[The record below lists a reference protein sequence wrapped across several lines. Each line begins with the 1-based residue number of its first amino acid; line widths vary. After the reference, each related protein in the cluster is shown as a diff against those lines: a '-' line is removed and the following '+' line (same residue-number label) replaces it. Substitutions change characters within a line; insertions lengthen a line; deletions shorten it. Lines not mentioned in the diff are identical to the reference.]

1 MASFEN
7 SYASDD
13 KNDVWAWDKQMEAET
28 ERLKIVYEEKKMSTL
43 LVIRLAF
50 QSLGAIYGDIGTS
63 PLYVFYNTFPD
74 GIDNREDI
82 VGALSLIIYSLILIP
97 LLKYVFI
104 VCRANDN
111 GQGGTFALYSL
122 LSRHANIGIIPSR
135 DQVDE
140 KLTTY
145 SRSRFSENSF
155 AAKTKRWLEGHACA
169 KNALLV
175 LVLVGSCMVIGDGIL
190 TPAIS
195 VLSAVGG
202 IKIVYPKISDEL
214 VVLVAV
220 LILIALFS
228 IQHHGIDKV
237 SRLFS
242 PILLT
247 WFLLIGGIGIFN
259 IWKYDSGIL
268 KAFSPVYMYRYMK
281 RGGKENF
288 ISLGGIM
295 LSITGTEALFVNL
308 SNISVPAIQIAFTAI
323 VFPCLLLAYSGQ
335 AAYLVQNSNHVDNSF
350 YHSIPD
356 GFYWPML
363 VVATTAAVAASQAT
377 ICATFSLIKQALAL
391 GYFPR
396 VKVLHTSNKFHNQ
409 IYIPDMNWILMILCV
424 GVTATFKNQSQIGN
438 ATGTAVVAVMLMTTF
453 LIILIMLLVWHWH
466 WIFVLI
472 FTVLSLAVEGTYFS
486 AVLFKVNQG
495 GWVPLVIAAAFFI
508 VMWIW
513 NYGAQLRYE
522 SEVHSKISTAWI
534 LGLGP
539 SLGLARVPGMGLM
552 YTELASGI
560 PHIFSHLITN
570 LPAIHSVVI
579 FVCVKYVPVYI
590 VPEGERFIVTR
601 VGPKEFHMFRCI
613 ARYGYNDHQKKDDEF
628 ETKLLDNL
636 FRFVKL
642 ESLMDGGSDSDFD
655 DCSTTSHDVDLPSA
669 CNESIV
675 PSESLS
681 GRAIREIEEEEL
693 EFLKRSRDAGVVHI
707 LGNTVVKA
715 RRDSNIFK
723 KIAIDYMYA
732 FLKKMCRENSA
743 MFYVP
748 HESLL
753 NVGQIIYV

>member
-1 MASFEN
+1 
-7 SYASDD
+7 
-13 KNDVWAWDKQMEAET
+13 
-28 ERLKIVYEEKKMSTL
+28 
-43 LVIRLAF
+43 
-50 QSLGAIYGDIGTS
+50 
-63 PLYVFYNTFPD
+63 
-74 GIDNREDI
+74 
-82 VGALSLIIYSLILIP
+82 
-97 LLKYVFI
+97 
-104 VCRANDN
+104 
-111 GQGGTFALYSL
+111 
-122 LSRHANIGIIPSR
+122 
-135 DQVDE
+135 
-140 KLTTY
+140 
-145 SRSRFSENSF
+145 
-155 AAKTKRWLEGHACA
+155 
-169 KNALLV
+169 
-175 LVLVGSCMVIGDGIL
+175 
-190 TPAIS
+190 
-195 VLSAVGG
+195 
-202 IKIVYPKISDEL
+202 
-214 VVLVAV
+214 
-220 LILIALFS
+220 
-228 IQHHGIDKV
+228 
-237 SRLFS
+237 
-242 PILLT
+242 
-247 WFLLIGGIGIFN
+247 
-259 IWKYDSGIL
+259 
-268 KAFSPVYMYRYMK
+268 
-281 RGGKENF
+281 
-288 ISLGGIM
+288 
-295 LSITGTEALFVNL
+295 
-308 SNISVPAIQIAFTAI
+308 
-323 VFPCLLLAYSGQ
+323 
-335 AAYLVQNSNHVDNSF
+335 
-350 YHSIPD
+350 
-356 GFYWPML
+356 
-363 VVATTAAVAASQAT
+363 
-377 ICATFSLIKQALAL
+377 
-391 GYFPR
+391 
-396 VKVLHTSNKFHNQ
+396 
-409 IYIPDMNWILMILCV
+409 
-424 GVTATFKNQSQIGN
+424 
-438 ATGTAVVAVMLMTTF
+438 MLMTTF